1 MAVDNLGEVVET
13 LIGPTLPYGDH
24 GVDEKRY
31 ENLLAMTDLV
41 EHLLHEIRDAA
52 KYVDRPEAS
61 MKKIASHA
69 KEFLDEVAE
78 IDADSMDDS
87 LDDVG
92 IEYGGKGPGGE
103 YYSKNL
109 NDLHSISLWTEGEES
124 WSVAELRAIAQH
136 KALMDASAI

>member
-52 KYVDRPEAS
+52 RYVDRPEAS
-61 MKKIASHA
+61 MKKIANHA
-69 KEFLDEVAE
+69 KEFLGQIGDEHG
-78 IDADSMDDS
+78 DS
-87 LDDVG
+87 
-92 IEYGGKGPGGE
+92 
-103 YYSKNL
+103 
-109 NDLHSISLWTEGEES
+109 
-124 WSVAELRAIAQH
+124 AELRSAIQGALRI
-136 KALMDASAI
+136 KALWMPPVDADGDDEHYHEYRALASMKGKFESVLDGSTA